1 MKEDHWLIKLA
12 THMNANFL
20 PIANDAAKRID
31 RHFSG
36 ERRAIRNCS
45 YSLPRSLV
53 INGKNECQA
62 NVINLGPVC
71 LFFFIGWMGSV
82 NLLLIQKRKEQ
93 TLISGNLLII
103 SKFFSFFVLCNIH
116 FLKIHMSK
124 IIYKAQIRVK

>member
-20 PIANDAAKRID
+20 PIANAAAKRID

-36 ERRAIRNCS
+36 EKRAMRSCS

-71 LFFFIGWMGSV
+71 LLFFIRWMGR
-82 NLLLIQKRKEQ
+82 LEFTTYTEKKRANSYFRKPF
-93 TLISGNLLII
+93 N
-103 SKFFSFFVLCNIH
+103 H
-116 FLKIHMSK
+116 F
-124 IIYKAQIRVK
+124 